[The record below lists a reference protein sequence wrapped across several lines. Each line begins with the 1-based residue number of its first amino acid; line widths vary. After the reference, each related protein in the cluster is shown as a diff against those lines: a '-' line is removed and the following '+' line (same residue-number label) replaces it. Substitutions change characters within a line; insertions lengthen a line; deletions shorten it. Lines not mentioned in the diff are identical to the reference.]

1 MRRIR
6 ISNPVRVT
14 AVPPHLPR
22 RFPDGRGGA
31 GVVSSAL
38 TNLEPKGRMG
48 AEPKDGLA
56 VLAGR
61 RGDVVET
68 YLKLLGQLGSA
79 LEPKT
84 KQLILLTLQ
93 TTQGSARALRRHV
106 PRAMAAGATVE
117 EVVDAISL
125 ALPVAGLTRVTE
137 ALGAVADLLEAAEE
151 TASTA
156 AAAAD

>member
-1 MRRIR
+1 
-6 ISNPVRVT
+6 
-14 AVPPHLPR
+14 
-22 RFPDGRGGA
+22 
-31 GVVSSAL
+31 
-38 TNLEPKGRMG
+38 MG

-61 RGDVVET
+61 RGDVVQT

-93 TTQGSARALRRHV
+93 TTQGSTRALRRHV
-106 PRAMAAGATVE
+106 PRAVAAGATVE

-137 ALGAVADLLEAAEE
+137 AFGAVADLLETAEE
-151 TASTA
+151 TTSTA
-156 AAAAD
+156 PAAAD